1 MKRREFLSF
10 AVGAAVGLPL
20 AANAQSGRARRIG
33 LMANLSLLPIERFRE
48 RMKQLGYVE
57 GQNLLVEF
65 RFAEGRDEL
74 YGGFAEELVSMPV
87 ELIVAWGTPAAFA
100 AKRATSKIPVVI
112 TVGDVINTGLVS
124 NLAHPDANITGFVA
138 LNVELEEKRL
148 ELIKEI
154 VPRLS
159 KVAVLGNRA
168 NPLNKINSEAVRRVA
183 ERLSVSIDAVNI
195 VRSDEV
201 EAALGAIASVHPDAV
216 IIASDTL
223 LLSERARITTFM
235 ADNGIPA
242 VYPFREYAEAGG
254 FISYGANIATLL
266 ERAADYVHRILNGES
281 PQNLPIQ
288 QATSFEMII
297 NLKATAKLGLTL
309 PPAVLARADEVIE

>member
-1 MKRREFLSF
+1 
-10 AVGAAVGLPL
+10 
-20 AANAQSGRARRIG
+20 
-33 LMANLSLLPIERFRE
+33 
-48 RMKQLGYVE
+48 
-57 GQNLLVEF
+57 
-65 RFAEGRDEL
+65 
-74 YGGFAEELVSMPV
+74 
-87 ELIVAWGTPAAFA
+87 
-100 AKRATSKIPVVI
+100 
-112 TVGDVINTGLVS
+112 
-124 NLAHPDANITGFVA
+124 
-138 LNVELEEKRL
+138 VELEEKRL

-183 ERLSVSIDAVNI
+183 ERLSVSIDVVNI